1 MFESRIGR
9 SLPKAFTFSSK
20 PSQAVDLEQSS
31 PRTQKKYLEGFHSL
45 SALLA
50 SDPDLQVYRRFD
62 SLASRNLLY
71 LQAEILD
78 LEARL
83 EELDTADLEVA
94 NAEESGW
101 MEVKLSARCW
111 EAFAE
116 KAESGEKRET
126 ERMRLIRQIRERLA
140 EYQDAIIRQS
150 TILNLES
157 PNARVR
163 SAITGWFE
171 QNRPL
176 VGHGRN
182 LFNGKAKYDI
192 VALRTQPDQDRL
204 SMFLQNRLGY
214 LLRDRRA
221 GKDHPSSWEGM
232 HYYPDTTIRH
242 IVSFISVLLAALLLV
257 GAITSLYF
265 VTNPAGRMGL
275 LAGFTTLFAGS
286 IGLLTNAK
294 KVDIYAAT
302 AAYAAVLV
310 VFIGNVGPGSSV
322 QASPG

>member
-1 MFESRIGR
+1 
-9 SLPKAFTFSSK
+9 
-20 PSQAVDLEQSS
+20 
-31 PRTQKKYLEGFHSL
+31 LEGFHSL

-94 NAEESGW
+94 NAEESEW

-111 EAFAE
+111 EAFVE
-116 KAESGEKRET
+116 KAESGEEREA

-150 TILNLES
+150 TILNLEN

-192 VALRTQPDQDRL
+192 VALRTPPDQDRL
-204 SMFLQNRLGY
+204 SMFLQNHLGY

-232 HYYPDTTIRH
+232 HYYPDTTIQH
-242 IVSFISVLLAALLLV
+242 IVSFMSVLLAALLLV

-265 VTNPAGRMGL
+265 VVKPAVRMGL

-286 IGLLTNAK
+286 IGLFTNAR

-302 AAYAAVLV
+302 AA
-310 VFIGNVGPGSSV
+310 
-322 QASPG
+322 